1 MSKAKP
7 AASGE
12 QENRGL
18 LTVPEACSALRVS
31 ESKLYRLRKQN
42 RVEFVKLDG
51 STRVTDRSVQK
62 LLSQMFA
69 AATKKGEDGHANG
82 TD

>member
-31 ESKLYRLRKQN
+31 QSKLYRLHKQGH
-42 RVEFVKLDG
+42 VEFVKLGG

-62 LLSQMFA
+62 LLKEILSA
-69 AATKKGEDGHANG
+69 STKGEDDHANRF
-82 TD
+82 D